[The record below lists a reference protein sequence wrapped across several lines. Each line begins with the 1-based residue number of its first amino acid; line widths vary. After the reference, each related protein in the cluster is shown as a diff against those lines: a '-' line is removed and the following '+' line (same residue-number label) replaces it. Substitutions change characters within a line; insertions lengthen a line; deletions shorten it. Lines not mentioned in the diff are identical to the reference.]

1 MVYKKASNP
10 CGHGN
15 LDHADNFLKST
26 IKSLDKKD
34 EYHLCSLICIN
45 GFFVNNVVTNFHNS
59 LKKGNYSKF
68 FVFI

>member
-1 MVYKKASNP
+1 MVYKMPSNP

-45 GFFVNNVVTNFHNS
+45 GFFC
-59 LKKGNYSKF
+59 K
-68 FVFI
+68 